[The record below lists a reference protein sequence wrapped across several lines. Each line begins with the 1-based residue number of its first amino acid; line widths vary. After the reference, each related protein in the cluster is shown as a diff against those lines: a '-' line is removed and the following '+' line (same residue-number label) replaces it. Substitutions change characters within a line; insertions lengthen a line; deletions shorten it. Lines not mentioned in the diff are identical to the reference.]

1 MSFGAS
7 VRNGL
12 GVGLISYATLLAR
25 RGGGGSSGLWI
36 LTTGFWDDTGI
47 WVDSANWID

>member
-25 RGGGGSSGLWI
+25 RGGGVVSNWI
-36 LTTGFWDDTGI
+36 LTTGFWNDTGI